1 MGKKG
6 PPMSCLFLLILLRES
21 SSPPPKKNMEKTP
34 RIAVSSTHRAS
45 KRGQRSPKCCQA
57 SMVLSRKAA
66 ALVGRQCVHNSDWIL
81 LHSCTLTV
89 IVVYYTVSL
98 GQSDQFTTC
107 VCVCFFGFLNRLALC
122 IFFFYKVSQFSC
134 YSLFCFAWVFA
145 SKVQV
150 QVRYDNLF
158 ERFTIRGNKRYC
170 LTKTNGGKQFSGSK
184 VSLAS
189 LCAVLSKH
197 PN

>member
-1 MGKKG
+1 
-6 PPMSCLFLLILLRES
+6 
-21 SSPPPKKNMEKTP
+21 MEKTP

-98 GQSDQFTTC
+98 GQSNQFTTC

-122 IFFFYKVSQFSC
+122 IFFTRSHSFRV
-134 YSLFCFAWVFA
+134 
-145 SKVQV
+145 
-150 QVRYDNLF
+150 
-158 ERFTIRGNKRYC
+158 
-170 LTKTNGGKQFSGSK
+170 
-184 VSLAS
+184 
-189 LCAVLSKH
+189 VLSFALLGFLRVRSKCRSVMITCSKDS
-197 PN
+197 PFEETSVTV